1 MMVNILCI
9 DNSKTI
15 RQVVKD
21 CVLDLN
27 YEFFEAKD
35 GNTGIDLANSI
46 DSLKMIIIDWN
57 IPGFSGGD
65 ILNYFRSNDKFNN
78 SLILVLIGIENK
90 EDVIKAIGM
99 GANMYI
105 LKPFSV
111 SNLQDKI
118 EEMIKNAA

>member
-1 MMVNILCI
+1 MVNILCI

-27 YEFFEAKD
+27 LGFIEAEN
-35 GNTGIDLANSI
+35 GNIGIELANSI
-46 DSLKMIIIDWN
+46 ENLKMIIIDWN
-57 IPGFSGGD
+57 MPGLSGRD
-65 ILNYFRSNDKFNN
+65 TLNYFRSNIKFND
-78 SLILVLIGIENK
+78 SLILVLIRIENK
-90 EDVIKAIGM
+90 EDVMKAIGM

-111 SNLQDKI
+111 SSLQNKI

>member
-1 MMVNILCI
+1 MINILCI

-27 YEFFEAKD
+27 YDFFEAD
-35 GNTGIDLANSI
+35 NGNDGIDLANTI
-46 DSLKMIIIDWN
+46 AQLKMIIIDWN
-57 IPGFSGGD
+57 MPGLSGKET
-65 ILNYFRSNDKFNN
+65 LSHFRNNTKFKD
-78 SLILVLIGIENK
+78 SLILVLIRIENK
-90 EDVIKAIGM
+90 EEVINAIDM

>member
-1 MMVNILCI
+1 MVNILCI

-27 YEFFEAKD
+27 YGFFEAEG
-35 GNTGIDLANSI
+35 GNAGIELAKEI
-46 DSLKMIIIDWN
+46 EHLKMIIIDWN
-57 IPGFSGGD
+57 MPGLSGRD
-65 ILNYFRSNDKFNN
+65 TLNYFRSNVKYND
-78 SLILVLIGIENK
+78 SLILVLIRIENK

-99 GANMYI
+99 GANMYV

-111 SNLQDKI
+111 SELQDKI

>member
-1 MMVNILCI
+1 MVNILCI

-27 YEFFEAKD
+27 YGFFEAKD
-35 GNTGIDLANSI
+35 GNAGIDLADSI

-78 SLILVLIGIENK
+78 LLILVLIGIENK

>member
-1 MMVNILCI
+1 MVNILCI

-27 YEFFEAKD
+27 YGFYEAEN
-35 GNTGIDLANSI
+35 GIVGIDLANT
-46 DSLKMIIIDWN
+46 LENLNMIIIDWN
-57 IPGFSGGD
+57 MPGMSGID
-65 ILNYFRSNDKFNN
+65 TLNYFRSNEKYND
-78 SLILVLIGIENK
+78 SLILVLIRIENK
-90 EDVIKAIGM
+90 EDVMKAIGM

-111 SNLQDKI
+111 NSLQDKI